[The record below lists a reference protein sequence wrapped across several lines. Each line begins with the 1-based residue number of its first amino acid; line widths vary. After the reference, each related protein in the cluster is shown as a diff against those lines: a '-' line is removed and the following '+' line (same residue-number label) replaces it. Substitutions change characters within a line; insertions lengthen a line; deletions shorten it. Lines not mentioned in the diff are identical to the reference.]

1 VSRRPPPGVRI
12 AQWLRALPDFRGRD
26 RLFSLLIGNTLAS
39 GGTTNGT
46 FGGGL
51 CFEGDPLTDANV
63 LEMILLR
70 YAKPVL
76 APIFDAAL
84 GPGDVLADVGA
95 NAGLYTLW
103 GARRVGPGGRVHAFE
118 PYSRARET
126 LSRNLRRNGF
136 ENVDVVPAAVS
147 ANDGV
152 VTLVADSRDSGLTS
166 RYARHPGVSLV
177 VPAITLD
184 AYFAARRMPRLLKI
198 DVEGMEAE
206 VLRGARR
213 VLGSDRAPAVVFEA
227 NPALLARAGTSY
239 LEVKSWLASMG
250 GYEIWSLRTRGLE
263 RENAETPVPGSMNVL
278 AVRPGLDADEKL
290 VQKLRN
296 VRFQRNQNG

>member
-1 VSRRPPPGVRI
+1 
-12 AQWLRALPDFRGRD
+12 
-26 RLFSLLIGNTLAS
+26 
-39 GGTTNGT
+39 
-46 FGGGL
+46 
-51 CFEGDPLTDANV
+51 
-63 LEMILLR
+63 M
-70 YAKPVL
+70 
-76 APIFDAAL
+76 
-84 GPGDVLADVGA
+84 
-95 NAGLYTLW
+95 
-103 GARRVGPGGRVHAFE
+103 
-118 PYSRARET
+118 
-126 LSRNLRRNGF
+126 
-136 ENVDVVPAAVS
+136 
-147 ANDGV
+147 
-152 VTLVADSRDSGLTS
+152 
-166 RYARHPGVSLV
+166 
-177 VPAITLD
+177 
-184 AYFAARRMPRLLKI
+184 KI